1 MGKNI
6 VEIAIENGNFK
17 TLVAALQKANLV
29 DTLLGEGPFTVFA
42 PTDDAFNKLLA
53 EMKISAGDL
62 LKHPQLSKILL
73 YHVLSG
79 KIMSSDLRDGMEAK
93 AVNGEN
99 LKVSLKGGVF
109 INKSEVVTADI
120 DAVNGV
126 IHVINAVLMP
136 ANL

>member
-1 MGKNI
+1 
-6 VEIAIENGNFK
+6 
-17 TLVAALQKANLV
+17 
-29 DTLLGEGPFTVFA
+29 
-42 PTDDAFNKLLA
+42 
-53 EMKISAGDL
+53 MKISAADL
-62 LKHPQLSKILL
+62 LGHPQLSKILL

-79 KIMSSDLRDGMEAK
+79 KVMSSDLRDGMEAK